1 MRTLFSMILAGG
13 LLAIAA
19 TLATARPA
27 DPAQPAW
34 YAKAVKSIEAKVEP
48 AEAKPGQTV
57 TVKVTVV
64 LNPGHYTYATKQTDK
79 IAIEFELMNGITFP
93 PPGGLVFVGELADPP
108 NPKTKAMPEI
118 GVKSLKYYSGTVT
131 FERKAVVAPGQKPGD
146 LVVKIP
152 EFKLN
157 VCNQNDCFPVKKI
170 PLEATV
176 KVLDGPAVSVDA
188 QYVDEVKKA
197 LEKK

>member
-1 MRTLFSMILAGG
+1 MRTLFTIT
-13 LLAIAA
+13 LAIAVA
-19 TLATARPA
+19 AGSARAA
-27 DPAQPAW
+27 DPVQPAW
-34 YAKAVKSIEAKVEP
+34 YTKAVKSVEAKIEP

-64 LNPGHYTYATKQTDK
+64 LTPGHYTYATKQTDK
-79 IAIEFELMNGITFP
+79 LAIEYELMNGVTFP
-93 PPGGLVFVGELADPP
+93 PPGGLVFVGELTDPP

-118 GVKSLKYYSGTVT
+118 GVKVLKHYGGTVS

-157 VCNQNDCFPVKKI
+157 VCNQNDCFPVKKL

-176 KVLDGPAVSVDA
+176 KVLDGPAVPVDP
-188 QYVDEVKKA
+188 QYAEELKKA
-197 LEKK
+197 LAPK